1 MSQAKQSVAG
11 PPNIRFVLVALM
23 IAMMLA
29 MLDNMIIS
37 TALPRIVGE
46 FGGLDHFT
54 WVVTAYV
61 LGTTVSTPI
70 WGKLGDLYGRK
81 SVFLSSVGIFLFGS
95 ALCGMAGSTMLGGA
109 DSGMVQLIAFRAVQG
124 LGAGGLMV
132 GVMAIIGDLVPPRER
147 GRYQGLFAG
156 IMAIAMVAG
165 PLVGGFITDHLSWRW
180 AFYVNL
186 PLGGVAL
193 VLLIVTL
200 RLPRYRTEHRID
212 WLGAA
217 LLSAGITGLV
227 LITTWG
233 GNEYAWLSPQIL
245 GLGAVALLALG
256 GFVLVERRVT
266 EPILPL
272 GLFANRNFALVSVVG
287 FLLGFAM
294 FGSMNFLPLYQQTV
308 QGASAT
314 ESGLLLLPLMFGM
327 LVVSLVVGRAITRT
341 GRYRVYPIVG
351 GVVMS
356 VGVALFTLLD
366 AGTSRMEAGFYMVVF
381 GAGMGFL
388 MQTTMLIAQNSV
400 EQRDLG
406 AASGA
411 ATFFRSIGGSFGIS
425 LFGAVFANR
434 LADSPAGPAVS
445 GGTSEQGVDPAALN
459 ALPEQLRAT
468 VLGGL
473 ADSIAHVFAWAV
485 VFAVAVPVV
494 AWFIREIPLRS
505 GPEVPPGADDG
516 ATPSGDTGTTP
527 SDDAVATPSDDAG
540 TTPSGSAGGGSR
552 DGAGTRA
559 GAVSAGG
566 DGA

>member
-1 MSQAKQSVAG
+1 MAQQKQGAARPGV
-11 PPNIRFVLVALM
+11 RVVLFGLM

-29 MLDNMIIS
+29 MLDNMIVS

-46 FGGLDHFT
+46 FGGLNHFT

-81 SVFLSSVGIFLFGS
+81 AVFLTAVVIFLVGS
-95 ALCGMAGSTMLGGA
+95 ALCGMAGSGPLGGP
-109 DSGMVQLIAFRAVQG
+109 DDGMVQLIAFRAVQG

-147 GRYQGLFAG
+147 GRYQGMIAG
-156 IMAIAMVAG
+156 VMAIAMVAG

-193 VLLIVTL
+193 VLLIATMH
-200 RLPRYRTEHRID
+200 LPRYRTEHRID

-217 LLSAGITGLV
+217 LLSVGITGIV

-233 GNEYAWLSPQIL
+233 GNEYAWASPQIL
-245 GLGAVALLALG
+245 GLAVLAVAALLIFA
-256 GFVLVERRVT
+256 LVERRVP

-272 GLFANRNFALVSVVG
+272 QLFANRNFALISVIG

-294 FGSMNFLPLYQQTV
+294 FGAMNFLPLYQQTV

-327 LVVSLVVGRAITRT
+327 LLVSLVVGRAITRT
-341 GRYRVYPIVG
+341 GRYRIFPIVG
-351 GVVMS
+351 GGVMAA
-356 VGVALFTLLD
+356 GLALLSLLEVD
-366 AGTSRMEAGFYMVVF
+366 TSRYQSSLYMLVL

-388 MQTTMLIAQNSV
+388 MQTSMLIAQNSV
-400 EQRDLG
+400 AQKDLG

-425 LFGAVFANR
+425 LFGAIFANR
-434 LADSPAGPAVS
+434 LAGSAAGGAFS
-445 GGTSEQGVDPAALN
+445 DGGEAGAAMN
-459 ALPEQLRAT
+459 IEQLRELPAQAREV

-473 ADSIAHVFAWAV
+473 ADAISHVFLWAV
-485 VFAVAVPVV
+485 LFAVAVPVL
-494 AWFIREIPLRS
+494 AWFIREIPLRTSNEPESDGSS
-505 GPEVPPGADDG
+505 GQEQAEADL
-516 ATPSGDTGTTP
+516 ARSP
-527 SDDAVATPSDDAG
+527 AV
-540 TTPSGSAGGGSR
+540 
-552 DGAGTRA
+552 
-559 GAVSAGG
+559 
-566 DGA
+566 

>member
-1 MSQAKQSVAG
+1 MTSRAASKCAASRGESLPMVQQNQAAVR
-11 PPNIRFVLVALM
+11 PNVRVVLFGLM

-29 MLDNMIIS
+29 MLDNMIVS

-46 FGGLDHFT
+46 FGGLNHFT

-81 SVFLSSVGIFLFGS
+81 AVFLTAVVIFLVGS
-95 ALCGMAGSTMLGGA
+95 ALCGMAGSGFLGGP
-109 DSGMVQLIAFRAVQG
+109 DDGMVQLIAFRAVQG

-147 GRYQGLFAG
+147 GRYQGMIAG

-193 VLLIVTL
+193 VLLIATMH
-200 RLPRYRTEHRID
+200 LPKYRTEHRID

-217 LLSAGITGLV
+217 LLSVGITGIV

-233 GNEYAWLSPQIL
+233 GNEYAWASPQIL
-245 GLGAVALLALG
+245 GLAMLAVVALVAF
-256 GFVLVERRVT
+256 GFVERRVP

-272 GLFANRNFALVSVVG
+272 RLFANRNFALISVIG

-294 FGSMNFLPLYQQTV
+294 FGAMNFLPLYQQTV

-314 ESGLLLLPLMFGM
+314 NSGLLLLPLMFGM
-327 LVVSLVVGRAITRT
+327 LLVSLVVGRAITRT
-341 GRYRVYPIVG
+341 GRYRIFPIVG
-351 GVVMS
+351 GVVMA
-356 VGVALFTLLD
+356 VGLALLSLLD
-366 AGTSRMEAGFYMVVF
+366 VDTSKVQSSLYMLVL

-388 MQTTMLIAQNSV
+388 MQTSMLIAQNSV
-400 EQRDLG
+400 AQKDLG

-425 LFGAVFANR
+425 LFGAIFANR
-434 LADSPAGPAVS
+434 LAGSAAGGAFS
-445 GGTSEQGVDPAALN
+445 GGGEAGAAMN
-459 ALPEQLRAT
+459 IEQLKELPAQAREV

-473 ADSIAHVFAWAV
+473 ADAISHVFLWAV
-485 VFAVAVPVV
+485 LFAVVVPAL
-494 AWFIREIPLRS
+494 AWFIREIPLRTSNEPEPDAS
-505 GPEVPPGADDG
+505 GQEQAEADL
-516 ATPSGDTGTTP
+516 ARTP
-527 SDDAVATPSDDAG
+527 AV
-540 TTPSGSAGGGSR
+540 
-552 DGAGTRA
+552 
-559 GAVSAGG
+559 
-566 DGA
+566 

>member
-1 MSQAKQSVAG
+1 MTQATQAAVRPK
-11 PPNIRFVLVALM
+11 IRIVLFGLM

-29 MLDNMIIS
+29 MLDNMIVS

-70 WGKLGDLYGRK
+70 WGKLGDLFGRK
-81 SVFLSSVGIFLFGS
+81 SIFLTSVVIFLVGS
-95 ALCGMAGSTMLGGA
+95 ALCGMAGSKLLGGP
-109 DSGMVQLIAFRAVQG
+109 DDGMAELIAFRAVQG
-124 LGAGGLMV
+124 LGAGGLLV
-132 GVMAIIGDLVPPRER
+132 GVLAIIGDLVPPRER
-147 GRYQGLFAG
+147 GRYQGMIAG
-156 IMAIAMVAG
+156 IMAIALVAG

-193 VLLIVTL
+193 VLLVATL

-217 LLSAGITGLV
+217 LLAVGITAMV

-233 GNEYAWLSPQIL
+233 GNEYAWRSPQIV
-245 GLGAVALLALG
+245 GLVGLAVAALAV
-256 GFVLVERRVT
+256 FAVVELRAV

-272 GLFANRNFALVSVVG
+272 KLFANRNFALISAIG

-294 FGSMNFLPLYQQTV
+294 FGAMSFLPLYQQTV

-327 LVVSLVVGRAITRT
+327 LVVSLAVGRTITRT
-341 GRYRVYPIVG
+341 GRYRVFPIVG

-356 VGVALFTLLD
+356 AGMALLTYLD
-366 AGTSRMEAGFYMVVF
+366 AQTGRTESSLYLFVLGV
-381 GAGMGFL
+381 GMGFL

-400 EQRDLG
+400 DQRDLG

-425 LFGAVFANR
+425 LFGAVFASR
-434 LADSPAGPAVS
+434 LAGSPGGDAFGGGEAGTAMDLAKL
-445 GGTSEQGVDPAALN
+445 QQLPAAAREL
-459 ALPEQLRAT
+459 
-468 VLGGL
+468 VFGGL
-473 ADSIAHVFAWAV
+473 ADAISHVFLWALLFTLV
-485 VFAVAVPVV
+485 VPVL
-494 AWFIREIPLRS
+494 AWFIKEIPLRTENIP
-505 GPEVPPGADDG
+505 GPADEAEDTL
-516 ATPSGDTGTTP
+516 ARTPTL
-527 SDDAVATPSDDAG
+527 
-540 TTPSGSAGGGSR
+540 
-552 DGAGTRA
+552 
-559 GAVSAGG
+559 
-566 DGA
+566 

>member
-1 MSQAKQSVAG
+1 MTQVTQASAR
-11 PPNIRFVLVALM
+11 PNVRVVLFGLM

-29 MLDNMIIS
+29 MLDNMIVS

-46 FGGLDHFT
+46 FGGLNHFT

-81 SVFLSSVGIFLFGS
+81 SVFLTSVGIFLLGS
-95 ALCGMAGSTMLGGA
+95 ALCGMAGSAMLGGPQ
-109 DSGMVQLIAFRAVQG
+109 DGMVQLIAFRAVQG

-147 GRYQGLFAG
+147 GRYQGMIAG

-193 VLLIVTL
+193 LLLITTMH
-200 RLPRYRTEHRID
+200 LPKYRTEHRID
-212 WLGAA
+212 WLGAG
-217 LLSAGITGLV
+217 LLSVGITAIV

-233 GNEYAWLSPQIL
+233 GNEYDWTSPQIL
-245 GLGAVALLALG
+245 ALAVLGLVALVAFG
-256 GFVLVERRVT
+256 LVERKVS

-272 GLFANRNFALVSVVG
+272 ALFANRNFALISLIG

-294 FGSMNFLPLYQQTV
+294 FGAMNFLPLYQQTV

-314 ESGLLLLPLMFGM
+314 NSGLLLLPLMFGM
-327 LVVSLVVGRAITRT
+327 LVVSLVIGRAITKT
-341 GRYRVYPIVG
+341 GKYRAYPIIG
-351 GVVMS
+351 GVVMTA
-356 VGVALFTLLD
+356 GMGLLAMLD
-366 AGTSRMEAGFYMVVF
+366 TNTSKLQSSLYMIVL

-388 MQTTMLIAQNSV
+388 MQTSMLIAQNSV
-400 EQRDLG
+400 EQKDLG

-425 LFGAVFANR
+425 LFGAIFANR
-434 LADSPAGPAVS
+434 LADSAGGAAFGGEGGGGMDLAKLKELPAQAR
-445 GGTSEQGVDPAALN
+445 EM
-459 ALPEQLRAT
+459 
-468 VLGGL
+468 VLDGL
-473 ADSIAHVFAWAV
+473 AGAISHVFLWAV
-485 VFAVAVPVV
+485 LFTIVIPVL
-494 AWFIREIPLRS
+494 AWFIKEIPLRTAN
-505 GPEVPPGADDG
+505 EAPPQ
-516 ATPSGDTGTTP
+516 ATPEEE
-527 SDDAVATPSDDAG
+527 AEVALGKAPVA
-540 TTPSGSAGGGSR
+540 
-552 DGAGTRA
+552 
-559 GAVSAGG
+559 
-566 DGA
+566 

>member
-1 MSQAKQSVAG
+1 MAQAAQA
-11 PPNIRFVLVALM
+11 PARPNIRIVLFGLM

-37 TALPRIVGE
+37 TALPRIVGD

-81 SVFLSSVGIFLFGS
+81 AIFLTSVVIFLVGS
-95 ALCGMAGSTMLGGA
+95 ALCGMAGSEALGGPS
-109 DSGMVQLIAFRAVQG
+109 DGMVELIAFRAVQG

-147 GRYQGLFAG
+147 GRYQGMIAG

-193 VLLIVTL
+193 ALLAATL
-200 RLPRYRTEHRID
+200 HLPRHRTQHRID

-217 LLSAGITGLV
+217 LLSAGITAVV

-233 GNEYAWLSPQIL
+233 GNEYDWGSPQIL
-245 GLGAVALLALG
+245 GLAALALVALVVFG
-256 GFVLVERRVT
+256 LVERRAV

-272 GLFANRNFALVSVVG
+272 GLFANRNFALISVIG

-294 FGSMNFLPLYQQTV
+294 FGAMNFLPLYQQTV

-314 ESGLLLLPLMFGM
+314 NSGLLLLPLMFGM
-327 LVVSLVVGRAITRT
+327 LVVSLVVGRAITKT
-341 GRYRVYPIVG
+341 GRYRMFPVVG
-351 GVVMS
+351 GVVMAA
-356 VGVALFTLLD
+356 GMALLTRLD
-366 AGTSRMEAGFYMVVF
+366 VHTSKLESSLYMVVL
-381 GAGMGFL
+381 GVGMGFL
-388 MQTTMLIAQNSV
+388 MQTSMLIAQNSV

-425 LFGAVFANR
+425 LFGAIFANR
-434 LADSPAGPAVS
+434 LADSPAGGSFGGGGEAGAAMDLERLRDLPAQS
-445 GGTSEQGVDPAALN
+445 REL
-459 ALPEQLRAT
+459 

-473 ADSIAHVFAWAV
+473 ADSISHVFLWAV
-485 VFAVAVPVV
+485 LFTVAVPVL
-494 AWFIREIPLRS
+494 AWFIKEIPLRTTNT
-505 GPEVPPGADDG
+505 PPPSPADE
-516 ATPSGDTGTTP
+516 AEQALAKSPTP
-527 SDDAVATPSDDAG
+527 
-540 TTPSGSAGGGSR
+540 
-552 DGAGTRA
+552 
-559 GAVSAGG
+559 
-566 DGA
+566 

>member
-1 MSQAKQSVAG
+1 MTQADRVPERG
-11 PPNIRFVLVALM
+11 PNIRVVLSGLM

-29 MLDNMIIS
+29 MLDNMIVS

-46 FGGLDHFT
+46 FGGVDHFT

-81 SVFLSSVGIFLFGS
+81 AIFLTSVGIFLVGS
-95 ALCGMAGSTMLGGA
+95 ALCGMAGSGAFGGA
-109 DSGMVQLIAFRAVQG
+109 DSGMIELIAFRAVQG

-147 GRYQGLFAG
+147 GRYQGMMAG
-156 IMAIAMVAG
+156 IMAVAMVAG

-193 VLLIVTL
+193 VLLLVTL
-200 RLPRYRTEHRID
+200 HLPKYRTEHRID

-217 LLSAGITGLV
+217 LLSVGITTIV

-233 GNEYAWLSPQIL
+233 GNEYDWSSPQIL
-245 GLGAVALLALG
+245 GLAALALVALVAF
-256 GFVLVERRVT
+256 GFVERRAP

-272 GLFANRNFALVSVVG
+272 GLFANRNFALISVIG

-294 FGSMNFLPLYQQTV
+294 FGAMNFLPLFQQTV

-314 ESGLLLLPLMFGM
+314 NSGLLLLPMMFGT
-327 LVVSLVVGRAITRT
+327 LVVSLVAGRAITRT
-341 GRYRVYPIVG
+341 GRYRIFPIVG
-351 GVVMS
+351 GVGMT
-356 VGVALFTLLD
+356 VGMGLLTLLD
-366 AGTSRMEAGFYMVVF
+366 LHTSKVELALYMVVL

-388 MQTTMLIAQNSV
+388 MQTSMLIAQNSV
-400 EQRDLG
+400 EQKDLG

-425 LFGAVFANR
+425 LFGAIFANR
-434 LADSPAGPAVS
+434 LAGSPAGAAFS
-445 GGTSEQGVDPAALN
+445 GGGGEGGRMDLEKLKELPAQTREL
-459 ALPEQLRAT
+459 

-473 ADSIAHVFAWAV
+473 SDAISNVFVWAV
-485 VFAVAVPVV
+485 LFTVAVPVL
-494 AWFIREIPLRS
+494 AWFIREVPLRTAN
-505 GPEVPPGADDG
+505 EPPPP
-516 ATPSGDTGTTP
+516 ATPEERAETALGKAP
-527 SDDAVATPSDDAG
+527 AV
-540 TTPSGSAGGGSR
+540 
-552 DGAGTRA
+552 
-559 GAVSAGG
+559 
-566 DGA
+566 

>member
-1 MSQAKQSVAG
+1 MTQESQTAAR
-11 PPNIRFVLVALM
+11 PNIRVVLFGLM

-29 MLDNMIIS
+29 MLDNMIVS

-81 SVFLSSVGIFLFGS
+81 AVFLTSVVIFLVGS
-95 ALCGMAGSTMLGGA
+95 ALCGMAGSDMLGGPG
-109 DSGMVQLIAFRAVQG
+109 DGMVELIAFRAVQG

-147 GRYQGLFAG
+147 GRYQGMIAG

-165 PLVGGFITDHLSWRW
+165 PLVGGFITDNLSWRW

-193 VLLIVTL
+193 LVLATTMH
-200 RLPRYRTEHRID
+200 LPKYRTEHKID

-217 LLSAGITGLV
+217 LLSVGITAIV
-227 LITTWG
+227 LLTTWG
-233 GNEYAWLSPQIL
+233 GNEYDWASPQIL
-245 GLGAVALLALG
+245 GLAVLAAVALVAFG
-256 GFVLVERRVT
+256 LVERRVP

-272 GLFANRNFALVSVVG
+272 GLFANRNFALISVIG

-294 FGSMNFLPLYQQTV
+294 FGAMNFLPLYQQTV

-314 ESGLLLLPLMFGM
+314 NSGLLLLPLMFGM
-327 LVVSLVVGRAITRT
+327 LVVSLVVGRAITKT
-341 GRYRVYPIVG
+341 GRYRMFPIVG
-351 GVVMS
+351 GVVMTA
-356 VGVALFTLLD
+356 GMLLL
-366 AGTSRMEAGFYMVVF
+366 SRLDVDTGKAESSLYMVVL
-381 GAGMGFL
+381 GVGMGFL
-388 MQTTMLIAQNSV
+388 MQTSMLIAQNSV
-400 EQRDLG
+400 EQKDLG

-425 LFGAVFANR
+425 LFGAIFANR
-434 LADSPAGPAVS
+434 LADSAAGSAFSAGTGEGGGMDLEKLKDLPAQAR
-445 GGTSEQGVDPAALN
+445 EL
-459 ALPEQLRAT
+459 

-473 ADSIAHVFAWAV
+473 SGAISHVFLWAV
-485 VFAVAVPVV
+485 LFTIAVPVL
-494 AWFIREIPLRS
+494 AWFIKEVPLRS
-505 GPEVPPGADDG
+505 SNDAPPT
-516 ATPSGDTGTTP
+516 ATPEEQAETALGKAP
-527 SDDAVATPSDDAG
+527 VA
-540 TTPSGSAGGGSR
+540 
-552 DGAGTRA
+552 
-559 GAVSAGG
+559 
-566 DGA
+566 